1 MHVDPLIVGL
11 ATAVVA
17 VLGAIGAY
25 LHHRINLEGKR
36 EQRQAPT
43 GGELTMRVVAIEAS
57 VVAIEARV
65 VAIEARVEGM
75 DELIAAHGRLDT
87 LLREHMAKEE
97 NDQREHIQALGAIRE
112 AVAVLKDRSDRKER
126 QTRL

>member
-43 GGELTMRVVAIEAS
+43 GGELTMR